1 MASKNDITGDEIK
14 SKGFS
19 SDYEDNWTLIFER
32 CAECNVQTKGK
43 SQSVLNVATQ
53 KSEKLCMDCYDMLI
67 KLTQKDKQGEYFTHY
82 RVGS

>member
-32 CAECNVQTKGK
+32 CAEC
-43 SQSVLNVATQ
+43 
-53 KSEKLCMDCYDMLI
+53 
-67 KLTQKDKQGEYFTHY
+67 DKADE
-82 RVGS
+82 R

>member
-32 CAECNVQTKGK
+32 CAECNAQTKGK

-67 KLTQKDKQGEYFTHY
+67 KLTQKDKQGL
-82 RVGS
+82 